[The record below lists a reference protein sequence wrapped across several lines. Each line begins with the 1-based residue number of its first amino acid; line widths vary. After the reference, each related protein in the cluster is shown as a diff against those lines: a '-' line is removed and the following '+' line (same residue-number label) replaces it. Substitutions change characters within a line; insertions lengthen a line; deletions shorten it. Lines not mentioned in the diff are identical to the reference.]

1 MLMCV
6 NWQNH
11 FEKHIWILTSLSGN
25 CYVSPLLKMVPPA
38 KWQSCPSTK
47 RFSWTEERDPI
58 QPVEIISHLV
68 ETRCMMLKYTGLGY
82 FAQTK
87 SLALRLV
94 ISEKKWKS
102 SLQLNIANVSRA
114 FLSFRRQRSQL
125 VVLLCTRKIKYNVT
139 NYSKWYSKDKLGF
152 QGSQARKV
160 FIPKS

>member
-6 NWQNH
+6 NCQNH
-11 FEKHIWILTSLSGN
+11 FEKHIWILTSLSGS
-25 CYVSPLLKMVPPA
+25 CYVSPLQKMVPPA

-68 ETRCMMLKYTGLGY
+68 ETPCMMLKYTGLGY

-102 SLQLNIANVSRA
+102 SLQLNITNVSRA

-125 VVLLCTRKIKYNVT
+125 VVLLHQSRMWLIIPNGIQKINLVFKAPRQEK
-139 NYSKWYSKDKLGF
+139 SSF
-152 QGSQARKV
+152 QSLN
-160 FIPKS
+160 